1 MALKNSLDATQILPL
16 TRLDHCCAQSDD
28 ETRIQFCIQRL
39 MSFDKLNRKYRKCP
53 SSNYRP
59 EVIRLLRTGE
69 ENDTKI
75 GEVIQY
81 NSTYVNEFVQSLLGK

>member
-39 MSFDKLNRKYRKCP
+39 MSFDKLNRKFKSTGSVLRQTGSDETIKNRRRK
-53 SSNYRP
+53 RH
-59 EVIRLLRTGE
+59 
-69 ENDTKI
+69 ENW
-75 GEVIQY
+75 
-81 NSTYVNEFVQSLLGK
+81 